1 MKIILKESGSV
12 PVTLHVPAFI
22 AVRFICHAVK
32 AANFGR
38 GMRAAVKELKKAK
51 KTWGHL
57 VIAEIE
63 SADGDGVKIIL

>member
-1 MKIILKESGSV
+1 MNGMIKPMI
-12 PVTLHVPAFI
+12 
-22 AVRFICHAVK
+22 K
-32 AANFGR
+32 AANVGR

>member
-22 AVRFICHAVK
+22 AVRFICPAVK

-51 KTWGHL
+51 RH
-57 VIAEIE
+57 
-63 SADGDGVKIIL
+63 GDISLSLKLKARTATA